1 MQESIVSTLP
11 VGFAKDF
18 KPELRLISQLLRFAQ
33 EEGRGDKEAISKAT
47 GIPTGEKTGKVEPM
61 IFYAIGMGLLKAE
74 KNAMDWQ
81 LKLTPLGSVVLE
93 EDPYL
98 SEPVSLWIMHLM
110 LCRPLVNAKDEE
122 GIADP
127 WFALFALGETRL
139 GLEFGQE
146 EFWLFLKERYGDNS
160 YLKGM
165 AGLILRSY
173 EEDSCLGF
181 TKALKSVK
189 HSQGTLFSRNSA
201 PQQAEFFPVYTT
213 FLFLLWDE
221 FFPTTKQISFVEFF
235 RCSRLLEVLNW
246 TRSEAQNWLNWIAD
260 HGVVQLDRQTGD
272 ILALRTSSTVDVL
285 GNLYSEL
292 I

>member
-33 EEGRGDKEAISKAT
+33 VQGQGDKETISKAT
-47 GIPTGEKTGKVEPM
+47 GIPTGDKTGKVEPM
-61 IFYAIGMGLLKAE
+61 IFYAIGMGLIQAE
-74 KNAMDWQ
+74 KIAMNWQ
-81 LKLTPLGSVVLE
+81 LKLTPLGAVVLA

-98 SEPVSLWIMHLM
+98 SEPLSLWIMHLM
-110 LCRPLVNAKDEE
+110 LCRPLVNSKNEE

-139 GLEFGQE
+139 GLQFGQE

-160 YLKGM
+160 YLKAM

-181 TKALKSVK
+181 TQAIKSIQ
-189 HSQGTLFSRNSA
+189 HSQRTLFSRNSA
-201 PQQAEFFPVYTT
+201 PQKEEFFPVYTT

-221 FFPTTKQISFVEFF
+221 FFPTTKQISFDELC
-235 RCSRLLEVLNW
+235 RCTRLLEILYW
-246 TRSEAQNWLNWIAD
+246 TRNEAQNWLNWIAD

-272 ILALRTSSTVDVL
+272 ILILRTSSTVDVL